1 MGKLIADIAFGKGF
15 FEGSTPTDG
24 MCQGCCLRYGE
35 HIHHK
40 EFKAMGGCKGK
51 SKTKSATPE
60 IRSVSARSVIA
71 PHMASSTSPQMVFP
85 AASARSAQR
94 VILARILLD
103 AQPPIFHVL
112 GDTLFSP
119 RCPITLGLI
128 PSSRNAFNAPRSIVK
143 RLIPRGSSRYSAGSL
158 SVSRHNSRW
167 PIAKASK
174 EAIAA
179 HVHQLDQPTP
189 MSAG

>member
-60 IRSVSARSVIA
+60 NKTRLCEVCHRATHGLVYIA
-71 PHMASSTSPQMVFP
+71 SDGFSC
-85 AASARSAQR
+85 
-94 VILARILLD
+94 RI
-103 AQPPIFHVL
+103 
-112 GDTLFSP
+112 
-119 RCPITLGLI
+119 CPKRATCYFGAHITGRPTAHL
-128 PSSRNAFNAPRSIVK
+128 SRP
-143 RLIPRGSSRYSAGSL
+143 
-158 SVSRHNSRW
+158 W
-167 PIAKASK
+167 
-174 EAIAA
+174 
-179 HVHQLDQPTP
+179 
-189 MSAG
+189 